1 VSWVE
6 RKQFGHI
13 KRSIG
18 HRIGELLVVLYLA
31 EVIQKKGGIMGGGKS
46 ELKLLACQRGEQ
58 NWSTITAE
66 EVIPSEEAN
75 KFSPGSLLLVDLTGN
90 KQVQRV
96 QEAGRPIANILQ
108 TFSRLQEKIRTKEEE
123 IEQWNES
130 LTYQSQELTR
140 REMEMEA
147 RQEELQQLEIE
158 CQQMEQQ
165 RQEFQAVREEVMRQQ
180 EELERNRQEMAGAW
194 EQLQGQ
200 RQQLEERK
208 EELLGACVL
217 DEAKAQE
224 LCHMLDRFTES
235 ATLPETVRQCNELVD
250 YQQNLLSHHWQILE
264 EQRQLTEQMRQEV
277 GQKADYVAEQWHI
290 WNQAQESLENA
301 KIEIKSQQSVLKSQQ
316 EIAQSLT
323 AQIQY
328 HSDLHQH
335 LQTAIAGGGG
345 EVQVDIQEL
354 ENLPIEE
361 LKSIVQSLQ
370 GEFDQSSQFVHG
382 QEEELRLKEKEIQEL
397 KNRIAQASEF
407 DRMSL
412 ENELTDEQDAYE
424 FLNQTLVGQ
433 RRSLREKELQ
443 LRQHKAVLIRRGGAE
458 ADQDSGL
465 DLSIVFAQIE
475 AQRQKQSEE
484 LQQVEARIREIES
497 AIQQAQDYVNSQSG
511 EQEAKRNELK
521 QLEEALQS
529 QRVSAAELA
538 GRVALYQEMLQPIQD
553 SITTMRQ
560 HLEVIAQSGGQH
572 SAIED
577 MKRAITELT
586 RKPEFAMA

>member
-1 VSWVE
+1 
-6 RKQFGHI
+6 
-13 KRSIG
+13 
-18 HRIGELLVVLYLA
+18 VLYLA
-31 EVIQKKGGIMGGGKS
+31 EVVQKKGNFMGSGKS

-58 NWSTITAE
+58 NWSAITTE
-66 EVIPSEEAN
+66 EIVPSEEAN

-108 TFSRLQEKIRTKEEE
+108 TFSRLQEKIRTKEAE

-147 RQEELQQLEIE
+147 RQEELQQLEVE

-180 EELERNRQEMAGAW
+180 EELERNRQEMSGAW

-224 LCHMLDRFTES
+224 LCQMLDRLTES
-235 ATLPETVRQCNELVD
+235 ETLPETVRQCNELVEH
-250 YQQNLLSHHWQILE
+250 QQNLLSHHWQVLE
-264 EQRQLTEQMRQEV
+264 AQRQSVGQVQKEAEQKANYITEQWQAWC
-277 GQKADYVAEQWHI
+277 QAKAALDD
-290 WNQAQESLENA
+290 A
-301 KIEIKSQQSVLKSQQ
+301 KTELKSQQ
-316 EIAQSLT
+316 LLLHDQQEFAKLLHAQL
-323 AQIQY
+323 QY
-328 HSDLHQH
+328 HSDLYQ
-335 LQTAIAGGGG
+335 QIQSAIEGGNSDS
-345 EVQVDIQEL
+345 QVNTQAL
-354 ENLPIEE
+354 ENMSIEE
-361 LKSIVQSLQ
+361 LKSIVQSLH
-370 GEFDQSSQFVHG
+370 GEFDQSSQFVQG
-382 QEEELRLKEKEIQEL
+382 QEEELRLKEKEIQDL
-397 KNRIAQASEF
+397 RNKIAQASEF

-443 LRQHKAVLIRRGGAE
+443 LRQHKSVLIRRGGAE
-458 ADQDSGL
+458 PDEEGGL
-465 DLSIVFAQIE
+465 DLSIVFARIE

-497 AIQQAQDYVNSQSG
+497 AIQQAQDQVNAQLG

-529 QRVSAAELA
+529 QRVSAAEMA
-538 GRVALYQEMLQPIQD
+538 GRIALYEEMLQPIQD
-553 SITTMRQ
+553 SVTAMRQ
-560 HLEVIAQSGGQH
+560 HLEVIAQSGGQN
-572 SAIED
+572 SSIEELKQAIS
-577 MKRAITELT
+577 ELT